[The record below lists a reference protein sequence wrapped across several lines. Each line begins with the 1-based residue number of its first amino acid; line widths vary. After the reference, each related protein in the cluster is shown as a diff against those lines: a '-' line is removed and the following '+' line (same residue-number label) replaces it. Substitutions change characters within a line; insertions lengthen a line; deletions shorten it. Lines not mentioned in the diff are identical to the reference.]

1 MNDFEVTIRDA
12 AMEAIFDQLHARATN
27 LRPALLEIGEDLG
40 AMMKASFST
49 STSPWGE
56 RWAPN
61 AQATIMAHLAKFG
74 GSYSKKTGRITATG
88 SRRVVNKKPLIGE
101 TRTLFTDLYY
111 DHVEG
116 NTLTVG
122 SPTEYAAIQNFGGQA
137 GRGKKVTIPERRFM
151 PADDTG
157 TLAPAAQDA
166 VLEVLDWYMSK

>member
-1 MNDFEVTIRDA
+1 M
-12 AMEAIFDQLHARATN
+12 DQLYARATD
-27 LRPALLEIGEDLG
+27 LRPALLEIGEDLTG
-40 AMMKASFST
+40 MVKASFSA

-88 SRRVVNKKPLIGE
+88 SRRVTNKKPLIGE
-101 TRTLFTDLYY
+101 TRALSTRSYSR
-111 DHVEG
+111 VEG
-116 NTLTVG
+116 NTLTWG
-122 SPTEYAAIQNFGGQA
+122 NPMQYAAIQNFGGQA

-157 TLAPAAQDA
+157 TLAPGAQDA
-166 VLEVLDWYMSK
+166 VLEVLDRYLSK

>member
-12 AMEAIFDQLHARATN
+12 SAQAAMDQLYARATD
-27 LRPALLEIGEDLG
+27 LRPALLEIGEDLTG
-40 AMMKASFST
+40 MVKESFST

-88 SRRVVNKKPLIGE
+88 SRRVTNKKPLIGE
-101 TRTLFTDLYY
+101 TRALSTTIYSR
-111 DHVEG
+111 VEG
-116 NTLTVG
+116 NTLTLG
-122 SPTEYAAIQNFGGQA
+122 SPKQYAAIQNFGGQA

-157 TLAPAAQDA
+157 TLAPGAQDA
-166 VLEVLDWYMSK
+166 VLEVLDRYLSK